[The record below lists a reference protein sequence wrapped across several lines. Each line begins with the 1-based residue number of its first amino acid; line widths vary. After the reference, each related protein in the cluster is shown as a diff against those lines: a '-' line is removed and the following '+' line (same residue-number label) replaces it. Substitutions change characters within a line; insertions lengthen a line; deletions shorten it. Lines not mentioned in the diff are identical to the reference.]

1 MFLTNFGVI
10 KFEQSIGNKKYYT
23 YRNRHFIKYNLPGYH
38 IRKRTTKFEFSIRL
52 FKLFPYSTTVL
63 VK

>member
-1 MFLTNFGVI
+1 MFMTIFGVI

-23 YRNRHFIKYNLPGYH
+23 YRNRYFIKYNLPGNQ
-38 IRKRTTKFEFSIRL
+38 IRKRRTKFEFSIIL

-63 VK
+63 IK

>member
-1 MFLTNFGVI
+1 MTIFGVI

-23 YRNRHFIKYNLPGYH
+23 NRNRHFIKYNLPGNQN
-38 IRKRTTKFEFSIRL
+38 RKRRTKFEFSIIL

-63 VK
+63 IK